1 MWLDIRF
8 LDPDFPF
15 QFDAGDLACGL
26 ESLMMYWEAGTAS
39 LSQGNQRVVRE
50 LLWKIHDEQRDT

>member
-1 MWLDIRF
+1 
-8 LDPDFPF
+8 
-15 QFDAGDLACGL
+15 
-26 ESLMMYWEAGTAS
+26 MMYWEAGTAS